1 MVVNEILSLFTRMFI
16 WCEPRAWN
24 LLQEELVKFLPDD
37 GTKQSVGERLLNPEE
52 LIKLCLEMKISEL
65 SLCAFD
71 VFAWTS
77 SSFRKA
83 HKKLLEE
90 CWKNAADLDD
100 WTELYQASTI
110 EGWSDDETLQNLKH
124 TVLFKASSRCYGPL
138 AETFGEGFDQVLP
151 LRLETLEPTIMK
163 DSGSSVEAILMQHKD
178 YPEAG
183 KLMLTAIMLGS
194 LEDDNGEEEGG
205 PTPMEWRWLESFMTK
220 TVFISFV
227 DGNAVV

>member
-1 MVVNEILSLFTRMFI
+1 M
-16 WCEPRAWN
+16 
-24 LLQEELVKFLPDD
+24 QEELVKFLPDN
-37 GTKQSVGERLLNPEE
+37 GTKQSVGQRLLNPEE

-83 HKKLLEE
+83 HKNLLEE
-90 CWKNAADLDD
+90 CWKNAADQDD
-100 WTELYQASTI
+100 WTELYQVSTI

-138 AETFGEGFDQVLP
+138 AETFGEWFDQVLP
-151 LRLETLEPTIMK
+151 LRQETLEPTITK

-194 LEDDNGEEEGG
+194 LEDGNGEEEGG
-205 PTPMEWRWLESFMTK
+205 PTPME
-220 TVFISFV
+220 
-227 DGNAVV
+227 